1 MQDSVIQFSDL
12 ALNDS
17 ILSALTEMG
26 FVNPTPIQA
35 AAIPHLMEGSDALGK
50 AQTGTG
56 KTAAFSL
63 PLLNK
68 VDLAQRKP
76 QAIVLAPTRELAIQV
91 AAEVKNLGRNIP
103 GLKVLEIYG
112 GTSIVDQMRALKN
125 GAHIVVGTPG
135 RVQDLINRK
144 NLFLDEVHTFVLD
157 EADEMLN
164 MGFVDDVTAIM
175 EHSPASAQRV
185 LFSATMPPML
195 KNICERFLR
204 DPVTVDVAGKNH
216 TVDKVEQQFWVVKG
230 VEKDEAMSRL
240 LETEETD
247 ASIVFVRTRQDTE
260 RLADWLSER
269 GFKASALHGDIPQSL
284 RERTVDHIKQGVI
297 DILVAT
303 DVVARGLDVPRITHV
318 FNYDIPF
325 DVESYIHRIGRTG
338 RAGRKGKAI
347 LLVRTN
353 QIRMLRTIERVTKS
367 SMEEIQLPMRDQVAA
382 SRLVKLGAE
391 LEAEKE
397 HKALDKFVELVEK
410 LQESLEID
418 ANTLA
423 AILLKRQQGKRPLFY
438 IGDDPMVDAI
448 AREKQRRQDRRE
460 GGRDG
465 RDGGREGGR
474 RERSFSTQDWDT
486 YQLQVGRE
494 QGVQVKDIVGAL
506 ANELGLVKGSI
517 GAIKLDQGQT
527 YVQLPKTMNS
537 ETTGKLSKLR
547 IRQKE
552 VGAVVCDFNDFRE
565 PRRDG
570 GRRDGNRDGGFRGN
584 REGGNREGGFRGN
597 REGGNREGGFRG
609 NREGGNRDGGGY
621 RGNREGG
628 ANRDGGGYRGNREG
642 GANRDGGGYRGNR
655 EGGANRDGAANR
667 DGERRFDRNR
677 GGDHRGNHRG
687 ERGHS
692 RPQRSED

>member
-12 ALNDS
+12 SLNDS
-17 ILSALTEMG
+17 ILSALDGMG
-26 FVNPTPIQA
+26 FVSPTPIQA
-35 AAIPHLMEGSDALGK
+35 AAIPHLLEGADALGK

-68 VDLAQRKP
+68 LDLEQRKP

-91 AAEVKNLGRNIP
+91 AAEMKNLGKNIK

-112 GTSIVDQMRALKN
+112 GASIVDQMRALKN
-125 GAHIVVGTPG
+125 GAHVIVGTPG
-135 RVQDLINRK
+135 RVQDLINRER
-144 NLFLDEVHTFVLD
+144 LHLDEVNTFVLD

-175 EHSPASAQRV
+175 EHAPESAQRV

-195 KNICERFLR
+195 KNIVERFLR
-204 DPVTVDVAGKNH
+204 DPVMVDVAGKNH
-216 TVDKVEQQFWVVKG
+216 TVDKVQQQFWVVKG

-260 RLADWLSER
+260 RLADWLSAR
-269 GFKASALHGDIPQSL
+269 GFKAAALHGDIPQSL

-367 SMEEIQLPMRDQVAA
+367 SMEEIQLPLRDQVAEA
-382 SRLVKLGAE
+382 RLNKLAAE

-397 HKALDKFVELVEK
+397 HKALDKFAELVEK
-410 LQESLEID
+410 LQTSLEID
-418 ANTLA
+418 PAILA
-423 AILLKRQQGKRPLFY
+423 AMLLKRQQGKRPLFY
-438 IGDDPMVDAI
+438 IGEDPMVEAI
-448 AREKQRRQDRRE
+448 ERDKQRRKERRE
-460 GGRDG
+460 GGR
-465 RDGGREGGR
+465 
-474 RERSFSTQDWDT
+474 SFNNQDWDT

-506 ANELGLVKGSI
+506 ANELGLGKGSI
-517 GAIKLDQGQT
+517 GAIKLAQGHT
-527 YVQLPKTMNS
+527 FVQLPKAMTS
-537 ETTGKLSKLR
+537 EAANKLSKLR
-547 IRQKE
+547 IRQQD
-552 VGAVVCDFNDFRE
+552 VGAVVCDFDDFRE
-565 PRRDG
+565 SRGGRRDG
-570 GRRDGNRDGGFRGN
+570 GRRDGGR
-584 REGGNREGGFRGN
+584 REGGFRGN
-597 REGGNREGGFRG
+597 REGGNRGGERREGGRREGGFRG
-609 NREGGNRDGGGY
+609 NRD
-621 RGNREGG
+621 GNREG
-628 ANRDGGGYRGNREG
+628 NREG
-642 GANRDGGGYRGNR
+642 
-655 EGGANRDGAANR
+655 
-667 DGERRFDRNR
+667 GERRFDRNR
-677 GGDHRGNHRG
+677 GGDHRGNYRG
-687 ERGHS
+687 ERGHG
-692 RPQRSED
+692 RGRRTQDA

>member
-12 ALNDS
+12 SLNDS
-17 ILSALTEMG
+17 ILSALDGMG
-26 FVNPTPIQA
+26 FVSPTPIQA
-35 AAIPHLMEGSDALGK
+35 AAIPHLLEGADALGK

-68 VDLAQRKP
+68 LDLNQRKP

-91 AAEVKNLGRNIP
+91 AAEMKNLGKNIK

-112 GTSIVDQMRALKN
+112 GASIVDQMRALKS
-125 GAHIVVGTPG
+125 GAHVVVGTPG
-135 RVQDLINRK
+135 RVQDLINRER
-144 NLFLDEVHTFVLD
+144 LHLDEVSTFVLD

-175 EHSPASAQRV
+175 EHAPESAQRV

-195 KNICERFLR
+195 KKIVERFLR

-216 TVDKVEQQFWVVKG
+216 TVDKVQQQFWVVKG

-260 RLADWLSER
+260 RLADWLSAR
-269 GFKASALHGDIPQSL
+269 GFKAAALHGDIPQSL

-367 SMEEIQLPMRDQVAA
+367 SMEEIQLPLRDQVAEA
-382 SRLVKLGAE
+382 RLAKLGAE

-397 HKALDKFVELVEK
+397 HKALDKFAELVEK
-410 LQESLEID
+410 LQTSLDID
-418 ANTLA
+418 PATLA
-423 AILLKRQQGKRPLFY
+423 AMLLKRQQGKRPLFY
-438 IGDDPMVDAI
+438 IGEDPMVEAI
-448 AREKQRRQDRRE
+448 ERDKQRRKERRE

-465 RDGGREGGR
+465 GRN
-474 RERSFSTQDWDT
+474 FNNQDWDT

-506 ANELGLVKGSI
+506 ANELGLGKGSI
-517 GAIKLDQGQT
+517 GAIKLAQGHT
-527 YVQLPKTMNS
+527 FVQLPKAMTSDAAN
-537 ETTGKLSKLR
+537 KLSKLR
-547 IRQKE
+547 IRQQD
-552 VGAVVCDFNDFRE
+552 VGAVVCDFDDFRE
-565 PRRDG
+565 SRGGRRDG
-570 GRRDGNRDGGFRGN
+570 GRRDGGR
-584 REGGNREGGFRGN
+584 
-597 REGGNREGGFRG
+597 
-609 NREGGNRDGGGY
+609 RDGGGY

-628 ANRDGGGYRGNREG
+628 NRGGDRREGGRREGGFRGNRDGNRDGNREG
-642 GANRDGGGYRGNR
+642 
-655 EGGANRDGAANR
+655 
-667 DGERRFDRNR
+667 GERRFDRNR
-677 GGDHRGNHRG
+677 GGDHRGAHRG
-687 ERGHS
+687 ERGHG
-692 RPQRSED
+692 RGRRTDA

>member
-12 ALNDS
+12 SLNDS
-17 ILSALTEMG
+17 ILSALDGMG
-26 FVNPTPIQA
+26 FVSPTPIQA
-35 AAIPHLMEGSDALGK
+35 AAIPHLLEGADALGK

-68 VDLAQRKP
+68 LDLDQRKP

-91 AAEVKNLGRNIP
+91 AAEMKNLGKNIK

-112 GTSIVDQMRALKN
+112 GASIVDQMRALKN
-125 GAHIVVGTPG
+125 GAHVVVGTPG
-135 RVQDLINRK
+135 RVQDLINRER
-144 NLFLDEVHTFVLD
+144 LHLDEVNTFVLD

-175 EHSPASAQRV
+175 EHAPESAQRV

-195 KNICERFLR
+195 KNIVERFLR

-216 TVDKVEQQFWVVKG
+216 TVDKVQQQFWVVKG

-260 RLADWLSER
+260 RLADWLSAR
-269 GFKASALHGDIPQSL
+269 GFKAAALHGDIPQSL

-367 SMEEIQLPMRDQVAA
+367 SMEEIQLPLRDQVAEA
-382 SRLVKLGAE
+382 RLNKLAAE

-397 HKALDKFVELVEK
+397 HKALDKFAELVEK
-410 LQESLEID
+410 LQTSLEID
-418 ANTLA
+418 PAMLA
-423 AILLKRQQGKRPLFY
+423 AMLLKRQQGKRPLFY
-438 IGDDPMVDAI
+438 IGEDPMVEAI
-448 AREKQRRQDRRE
+448 ERDKQRRKERRE
-460 GGRDG
+460 GGC
-465 RDGGREGGR
+465 EGGR
-474 RERSFSTQDWDT
+474 SFNNQDWDT

-506 ANELGLVKGSI
+506 ANELGLGKGSI
-517 GAIKLDQGQT
+517 GAIKLAQGHT
-527 YVQLPKTMNS
+527 FVQLPKAMTS
-537 ETTGKLSKLR
+537 EAASKLSKLR
-547 IRQKE
+547 IRQQD
-552 VGAVVCDFNDFRE
+552 VGAVVCDFDDFRE
-565 PRRDG
+565 SRGGRRDG
-570 GRRDGNRDGGFRGN
+570 GRRDGGR
-584 REGGNREGGFRGN
+584 REGGFRGN
-597 REGGNREGGFRG
+597 REGGNRGGERREGGRREGGFRG
-609 NREGGNRDGGGY
+609 NRD
-621 RGNREGG
+621 GNREG
-628 ANRDGGGYRGNREG
+628 NREG
-642 GANRDGGGYRGNR
+642 
-655 EGGANRDGAANR
+655 
-667 DGERRFDRNR
+667 GERRFDRNR
-677 GGDHRGNHRG
+677 GGDHRGNYRG
-687 ERGHS
+687 ERGHG
-692 RPQRSED
+692 RGRRTQDA

>member
-1 MQDSVIQFSDL
+1 MTDSVIQFSDL

-17 ILSALTEMG
+17 ILSALDGMG
-26 FVNPTPIQA
+26 FVSPTPIQA
-35 AAIPHLMEGSDALGK
+35 AAIPHLMEGTDALGK

-68 VDLAQRKP
+68 INLSQRKP

-91 AAEVKNLGRNIP
+91 AAEMKNLGQNIS

-112 GTSIVDQMRALKN
+112 GASIVDQMRALKS

-135 RVQDLINRK
+135 RVQDLINRER
-144 NLFLDEVHTFVLD
+144 LHLDEVHTFVLD

-164 MGFVDDVTAIM
+164 MGFVDDVTEIM
-175 EHSPASAQRV
+175 EHAPESAQRV

-195 KNICERFLR
+195 KNIVERFLR
-204 DPVTVDVAGKNH
+204 DPITIDVAGKNH

-260 RLADWLSER
+260 RLADWLCAR

-367 SMEEIQLPMRDQVAA
+367 SMEEIQLPLRDKVAEA
-382 SRLVKLGAE
+382 RLVKLGAE
-391 LEAEKE
+391 LEQEKE
-397 HKALDKFVELVEK
+397 HKSLEKFGELVEK
-410 LQESLEID
+410 LQGTLEID
-418 ANTLA
+418 AATLA

-438 IGDDPMVDAI
+438 IGEDPMIEAI
-448 AREKQRRQDRRE
+448 ERDKQRRKERRE

-465 RDGGREGGR
+465 RGSDRN
-474 RERSFSTQDWDT
+474 FNNQDWDT
-486 YQLQVGRE
+486 YQLQVGRD

-517 GAIKLDQGQT
+517 GAIKLAQGET
-527 YVQLPKTMNS
+527 YVQLPKAMSS
-537 ETTGKLSKLR
+537 ETANKLRKLR

-552 VGAVVCDFNDFRE
+552 VGAVVCDFDDFRE
-565 PRRDG
+565 PRGRRDG
-570 GRRDGNRDGGFRGN
+570 GRRDGGRRDGGYR
-584 REGGNREGGFRGN
+584 
-597 REGGNREGGFRG
+597 
-609 NREGGNRDGGGY
+609 GNRDGNREGGY

-628 ANRDGGGYRGNREG
+628 RGNRDGGR
-642 GANRDGGGYRGNR
+642 
-655 EGGANRDGAANR
+655 R

-687 ERGHS
+687 ERGHG
-692 RPQRSED
+692 RDRRSEA

>member
-12 ALNDS
+12 SLNDS
-17 ILSALTEMG
+17 ILSALDGMG
-26 FVNPTPIQA
+26 FVSPTPIQA
-35 AAIPHLMEGSDALGK
+35 AAIPHLLEGADALGK

-68 VDLAQRKP
+68 LDLDQRKP

-91 AAEVKNLGRNIP
+91 AAEMKNLGKNIK

-112 GTSIVDQMRALKN
+112 GASIVDQMRALKS
-125 GAHIVVGTPG
+125 GAHVVVGTPG
-135 RVQDLINRK
+135 RVQDLINRER
-144 NLFLDEVHTFVLD
+144 LHLDEVNTFVLD

-175 EHSPASAQRV
+175 EHAPESAQRV

-195 KNICERFLR
+195 KNIVERFLR

-216 TVDKVEQQFWVVKG
+216 TVDKVQQQFWVVKG

-260 RLADWLSER
+260 RLADWLSAR
-269 GFKASALHGDIPQSL
+269 GFKAAALHGDIPQSL

-367 SMEEIQLPMRDQVAA
+367 SMEEIQLPLRDQVAEA
-382 SRLVKLGAE
+382 RLSKLAAE

-397 HKALDKFVELVEK
+397 HKALDKFAELVEK
-410 LQESLEID
+410 LQTSLEIEP
-418 ANTLA
+418 AMLA
-423 AILLKRQQGKRPLFY
+423 AMLLKRQQGKRPLFY
-438 IGDDPMVDAI
+438 IGEDPMVEAI
-448 AREKQRRQDRRE
+448 ERDKQRRKERRE

-465 RDGGREGGR
+465 GRN
-474 RERSFSTQDWDT
+474 FNNQDWDT

-506 ANELGLVKGSI
+506 ANELGLGKGSI
-517 GAIKLDQGQT
+517 GAIKLAQGHT
-527 YVQLPKTMNS
+527 FVQLPKAMTSDAAN
-537 ETTGKLSKLR
+537 KLSKLR
-547 IRQKE
+547 IRQQD
-552 VGAVVCDFNDFRE
+552 VGAVVCDFDDFRE
-565 PRRDG
+565 SRGGRRDG
-570 GRRDGNRDGGFRGN
+570 GRRDGGR
-584 REGGNREGGFRGN
+584 
-597 REGGNREGGFRG
+597 
-609 NREGGNRDGGGY
+609 RDGGGY
-621 RGNREGG
+621 RGNR
-628 ANRDGGGYRGNREG
+628 DGNREG
-642 GANRDGGGYRGNR
+642 GRREGGRREGGFRGNRDGNR
-655 EGGANRDGAANR
+655 EG
-667 DGERRFDRNR
+667 GERRFDRNR
-677 GGDHRGNHRG
+677 GGDHRGAHRG

-692 RPQRSED
+692 RGRRTQDA

>member
-1 MQDSVIQFSDL
+1 MQDSSIQFSDL

-17 ILSALTEMG
+17 ILSALDGMG
-26 FVNPTPIQA
+26 FVSPTPIQA
-35 AAIPHLMEGSDALGK
+35 AAIPHLLAGKDALGK

-68 VDLAQRKP
+68 LNLDQRKP
-76 QAIVLAPTRELAIQV
+76 QAVVLAPTRELAIQV
-91 AAEVKNLGRNIP
+91 AAEMKNLGQNINS
-103 GLKVLEIYG
+103 LKVLEIYG
-112 GTSIVDQMRALKN
+112 GASIVDQMRALKN

-135 RVQDLINRK
+135 RVQDLINRDR
-144 NLFLDEVHTFVLD
+144 LHLDEVHTFVLD

-164 MGFVDDVTAIM
+164 MGFVDDVTEIM
-175 EHSPASAQRV
+175 EHAPETAQRV

-195 KNICERFLR
+195 KKIVDRFLR
-204 DPVTVDVAGKNH
+204 EPEYVDVAGKNH

-230 VEKDEAMSRL
+230 VEKDEAMARL

-260 RLADWLSER
+260 RLADWLSAR
-269 GFKASALHGDIPQSL
+269 GFKAAALHGDIPQSL

-367 SMEEIQLPMRDQVAA
+367 SMEEIQLPLRDKVAEA
-382 SRLVKLGAE
+382 RLVKLGAE
-391 LEAEKE
+391 LEQEKE
-397 HKALDKFVELVEK
+397 HKSLDKFAELVEK

-418 ANTLA
+418 AATLA

-438 IGDDPMVDAI
+438 IGEDPMIAAI
-448 AREKQRRQDRRE
+448 ERDKQRRKERRE

-465 RDGGREGGR
+465 GRDGR
-474 RERSFSTQDWDT
+474 RSFNTADWDT

-506 ANELGLVKGSI
+506 ANELGLTKGSI
-517 GAIKLDQGQT
+517 GAIKLDREST
-527 YVQLPKTMNS
+527 YVQLPKQMTS
-537 ETTGKLSKLR
+537 DVAGKLRKLR

-552 VGAVVCDFNDFRE
+552 AGAVVVDFTDFRE
-565 PRRDG
+565 PRGRRDG
-570 GRRDGNRDGGFRGN
+570 GRRDGNRDGGR
-584 REGGNREGGFRGN
+584 
-597 REGGNREGGFRG
+597 
-609 NREGGNRDGGGY
+609 RDG
-621 RGNREGG
+621 
-628 ANRDGGGYRGNREG
+628 
-642 GANRDGGGYRGNR
+642 
-655 EGGANRDGAANR
+655 NR

-677 GGDHRGNHRG
+677 GGDHRGSHRG
-687 ERGHS
+687 ERSFS
-692 RPQRSED
+692 RNRRDEA

>member
-12 ALNDS
+12 SLNDS
-17 ILSALTEMG
+17 ILSALDGMG
-26 FVNPTPIQA
+26 FVSPTPIQA
-35 AAIPHLMEGSDALGK
+35 AAIPHLLEGADALGK

-68 VDLAQRKP
+68 LDLNQRKP

-91 AAEVKNLGRNIP
+91 AAEMKNLGKNIK

-112 GTSIVDQMRALKN
+112 GASIVDQMRALKN
-125 GAHIVVGTPG
+125 GAHVIVGTPG
-135 RVQDLINRK
+135 RVQDLINRER
-144 NLFLDEVHTFVLD
+144 LHLDEVSTFVLD

-175 EHSPASAQRV
+175 EHAPESAQRV

-195 KNICERFLR
+195 KKIVERFLR
-204 DPVTVDVAGKNH
+204 DPVMVDVAGKNH
-216 TVDKVEQQFWVVKG
+216 TVDKVQQQFWVVKG

-260 RLADWLSER
+260 RLADWLSAR
-269 GFKASALHGDIPQSL
+269 GFKAAALHGDIPQSL

-367 SMEEIQLPMRDQVAA
+367 LMEEIQLPLRDQVAEA
-382 SRLVKLGAE
+382 RLAQLGAE

-397 HKALDKFVELVEK
+397 HKSLDKFAELVEK
-410 LQESLEID
+410 LQASLEID
-418 ANTLA
+418 PAMLA
-423 AILLKRQQGKRPLFY
+423 AMLLKRQQGKRPLFY
-438 IGDDPMVDAI
+438 IGEDPMVEAI
-448 AREKQRRQDRRE
+448 ERDKQRRKDRRE
-460 GGRDG
+460 DRDNGGRN
-465 RDGGREGGR
+465 
-474 RERSFSTQDWDT
+474 FNNQDWDT

-506 ANELGLVKGSI
+506 ANELGLGKGSI
-517 GAIKLDQGQT
+517 GAIKLAQGHT
-527 YVQLPKTMNS
+527 FVQLPKAMTS
-537 ETTGKLSKLR
+537 EAASKLSKLR
-547 IRQKE
+547 IRQQD
-552 VGAVVCDFNDFRE
+552 VGAVVCDFDDFRE
-565 PRRDG
+565 SRGGRRDG
-570 GRRDGNRDGGFRGN
+570 GRRDGGYRGNRDGAR
-584 REGGNREGGFRGN
+584 REGGGRREGGFRGN
-597 REGGNREGGFRG
+597 REGNREGSRDGNREG
-609 NREGGNRDGGGY
+609 
-621 RGNREGG
+621 
-628 ANRDGGGYRGNREG
+628 
-642 GANRDGGGYRGNR
+642 
-655 EGGANRDGAANR
+655 
-667 DGERRFDRNR
+667 GERRFDRNR
-677 GGDHRGNHRG
+677 GGDHRGNYRG
-687 ERGHS
+687 ERGHG
-692 RPQRSED
+692 RGRRTPEA

>member
-12 ALNDS
+12 SLNDS
-17 ILSALTEMG
+17 ILSALDGMG
-26 FVNPTPIQA
+26 FVSPTPIQA
-35 AAIPHLMEGSDALGK
+35 AAIPHLLEGADALGK

-68 VDLAQRKP
+68 LDLGQRKP

-91 AAEVKNLGRNIP
+91 AAEMKNLGKNIK

-112 GTSIVDQMRALKN
+112 GASIVDQMRALKS
-125 GAHIVVGTPG
+125 GAHVVVGTPG
-135 RVQDLINRK
+135 RVQDLINRER
-144 NLFLDEVHTFVLD
+144 LHLDEVNTFVLD

-175 EHSPASAQRV
+175 EHAPESAQRV

-195 KNICERFLR
+195 KNIVERFLR

-216 TVDKVEQQFWVVKG
+216 TVDKVQQQFWVVKG

-260 RLADWLSER
+260 RLADWLSAR
-269 GFKASALHGDIPQSL
+269 GFKAAALHGDIPQSL

-367 SMEEIQLPMRDQVAA
+367 SMEEIQLPLRDQVAEA
-382 SRLVKLGAE
+382 RLNKLAAE

-397 HKALDKFVELVEK
+397 HKALDKFAELVEK
-410 LQESLEID
+410 LQTSLEID
-418 ANTLA
+418 PAMLA
-423 AILLKRQQGKRPLFY
+423 AMLLKRQQGKRPLFC
-438 IGDDPMVDAI
+438 IGEDPMVEAI
-448 AREKQRRQDRRE
+448 ERDKQRRKERRE

-465 RDGGREGGR
+465 GRN
-474 RERSFSTQDWDT
+474 FNNQDWDT

-506 ANELGLVKGSI
+506 ANELGLGKGSI
-517 GAIKLDQGQT
+517 GAIKLAQGHT
-527 YVQLPKTMNS
+527 FVQLPKAMTSDAAN
-537 ETTGKLSKLR
+537 KLSKLR
-547 IRQKE
+547 IRQQD
-552 VGAVVCDFNDFRE
+552 VGAVVCDFDDFRE
-565 PRRDG
+565 SRGGRRDG
-570 GRRDGNRDGGFRGN
+570 GRRDGGR
-584 REGGNREGGFRGN
+584 
-597 REGGNREGGFRG
+597 
-609 NREGGNRDGGGY
+609 RDGGGY
-621 RGNREGG
+621 RGNR
-628 ANRDGGGYRGNREG
+628 DGNREG
-642 GANRDGGGYRGNR
+642 GRREGGRREGGFRGNRDGNRDGNR
-655 EGGANRDGAANR
+655 EG
-667 DGERRFDRNR
+667 GERRFDRNR
-677 GGDHRGNHRG
+677 GGDHRGAHRG
-687 ERGHS
+687 ERGHG
-692 RPQRSED
+692 RGRRSQEA

>member
-12 ALNDS
+12 SLNDS
-17 ILSALTEMG
+17 ILSALDGMG
-26 FVNPTPIQA
+26 FVSPTPIQA
-35 AAIPHLMEGSDALGK
+35 AAIPHLLEGADALGK

-68 VDLAQRKP
+68 LDLNQRKP

-91 AAEVKNLGRNIP
+91 AAEMKNLGKNIK

-112 GTSIVDQMRALKN
+112 GASIVDQMRALKS
-125 GAHIVVGTPG
+125 GAHVVVGTPG
-135 RVQDLINRK
+135 RVQDLINRER
-144 NLFLDEVHTFVLD
+144 LHLDEVSTFVLD

-175 EHSPASAQRV
+175 EHAPESAQRV

-195 KNICERFLR
+195 KKIVERFLR

-216 TVDKVEQQFWVVKG
+216 TVDKVQQQFWVVKG

-260 RLADWLSER
+260 RLADWLSAR
-269 GFKASALHGDIPQSL
+269 GFKAAALHGDIPQSL

-367 SMEEIQLPMRDQVAA
+367 SMEEIQLPLRDQVAEA
-382 SRLVKLGAE
+382 RLAKLGAE

-397 HKALDKFVELVEK
+397 HKALDKFAELVEK
-410 LQESLEID
+410 LQTSLDID
-418 ANTLA
+418 PATLA
-423 AILLKRQQGKRPLFY
+423 AMLLKRQQGKRPLFY
-438 IGDDPMVDAI
+438 IGEDPMVEAI
-448 AREKQRRQDRRE
+448 ERDKQRRKERRE

-465 RDGGREGGR
+465 GRN
-474 RERSFSTQDWDT
+474 FNNQDWDT

-506 ANELGLVKGSI
+506 ANELGLGKGSI
-517 GAIKLDQGQT
+517 GAIKLAQGHT
-527 YVQLPKTMNS
+527 FVQLPKAMTSDAAN
-537 ETTGKLSKLR
+537 KLSKLR
-547 IRQKE
+547 IRQQD
-552 VGAVVCDFNDFRE
+552 VGAVVCDFDDFRE
-565 PRRDG
+565 SRGGRRDG
-570 GRRDGNRDGGFRGN
+570 GRRDGSR
-584 REGGNREGGFRGN
+584 
-597 REGGNREGGFRG
+597 
-609 NREGGNRDGGGY
+609 RDGGGY

-628 ANRDGGGYRGNREG
+628 NRGGDRREGGRREGGFRGNRDGNRDGNREG
-642 GANRDGGGYRGNR
+642 
-655 EGGANRDGAANR
+655 
-667 DGERRFDRNR
+667 GERRFDRNR
-677 GGDHRGNHRG
+677 GGDHRGAHRG
-687 ERGHS
+687 ERGHG
-692 RPQRSED
+692 RGRRTDA

>member
-12 ALNDS
+12 SLNDS
-17 ILSALTEMG
+17 ILSALDGMG
-26 FVNPTPIQA
+26 FVSPTPIQA
-35 AAIPHLMEGSDALGK
+35 AAIPHLLEGADALGK

-68 VDLAQRKP
+68 LDLGQRKP

-91 AAEVKNLGRNIP
+91 AAEMKNLGKNIK

-112 GTSIVDQMRALKN
+112 GASIVDQMRALKS
-125 GAHIVVGTPG
+125 GAHVVVGTPG
-135 RVQDLINRK
+135 RVQDLINRER
-144 NLFLDEVHTFVLD
+144 LHLDEVNTFVLD

-175 EHSPASAQRV
+175 EHAPESAQRV

-195 KNICERFLR
+195 KNIVERFLR

-216 TVDKVEQQFWVVKG
+216 TVDKVQQQFWVVKG

-260 RLADWLSER
+260 RLADWLSAR
-269 GFKASALHGDIPQSL
+269 GFKAAALHGDIPQSL

-367 SMEEIQLPMRDQVAA
+367 SMEEIQLPLRDQVAEA
-382 SRLVKLGAE
+382 RLNKLAAE

-397 HKALDKFVELVEK
+397 HKALDKFAELVEK
-410 LQESLEID
+410 LQTSLEID
-418 ANTLA
+418 PAMLA
-423 AILLKRQQGKRPLFY
+423 AMLLKRQQGKRPLFY
-438 IGDDPMVDAI
+438 IGEDPMVEAI
-448 AREKQRRQDRRE
+448 ERDKQRRKER
-460 GGRDG
+460 
-465 RDGGREGGR
+465 RDGGRN
-474 RERSFSTQDWDT
+474 FNNQDWDT

-506 ANELGLVKGSI
+506 ANELGLGKGSI
-517 GAIKLDQGQT
+517 GAIKLAQGHT
-527 YVQLPKTMNS
+527 FVQLPKAMTSDAAN
-537 ETTGKLSKLR
+537 KLSKLR
-547 IRQKE
+547 IRQQD
-552 VGAVVCDFNDFRE
+552 VGAVVCDFDDFRE
-565 PRRDG
+565 SRGGRRDG
-570 GRRDGNRDGGFRGN
+570 GRRDGGR
-584 REGGNREGGFRGN
+584 
-597 REGGNREGGFRG
+597 
-609 NREGGNRDGGGY
+609 RDGGGY
-621 RGNREGG
+621 RGNR
-628 ANRDGGGYRGNREG
+628 DGNREG
-642 GANRDGGGYRGNR
+642 GRREGGRREGGFRGNRDGNRDGNR
-655 EGGANRDGAANR
+655 EG
-667 DGERRFDRNR
+667 GERRFDRNR
-677 GGDHRGNHRG
+677 GGDHRGAHRG
-687 ERGHS
+687 ERGHG
-692 RPQRSED
+692 RGRRSQEA

>member
-12 ALNDS
+12 SLNDS
-17 ILSALTEMG
+17 ILSALDGMG
-26 FVNPTPIQA
+26 FVSPTPIQA
-35 AAIPHLMEGSDALGK
+35 AAIPHLLEGADALGK

-68 VDLAQRKP
+68 LDLNQRKP

-91 AAEVKNLGRNIP
+91 AAEMKNLGKNIK

-112 GTSIVDQMRALKN
+112 GASIVDQMRALKS
-125 GAHIVVGTPG
+125 GAHVVVGTPG
-135 RVQDLINRK
+135 RVQDLINRER
-144 NLFLDEVHTFVLD
+144 LHLDEVSTFVLD

-175 EHSPASAQRV
+175 EHAPESAQRV

-195 KNICERFLR
+195 KKIVERFLR

-216 TVDKVEQQFWVVKG
+216 TVDKVQQQFWVVKG

-260 RLADWLSER
+260 RLADWLSAR
-269 GFKASALHGDIPQSL
+269 GFKAAALHGDIPQSL

-367 SMEEIQLPMRDQVAA
+367 SMEEIQLPLRDQVAEA
-382 SRLVKLGAE
+382 RLAKLGAE

-397 HKALDKFVELVEK
+397 HKALDKFAELVEK
-410 LQESLEID
+410 LQSSLDID
-418 ANTLA
+418 PATLA
-423 AILLKRQQGKRPLFY
+423 AMLLKRQQGKRPLFY
-438 IGDDPMVDAI
+438 IGEDPMVEAI
-448 AREKQRRQDRRE
+448 ERDKQRRKERRE

-465 RDGGREGGR
+465 GRN
-474 RERSFSTQDWDT
+474 FNNQDWDT

-506 ANELGLVKGSI
+506 ANELGLGKGSI
-517 GAIKLDQGQT
+517 GAIKLAQGHT
-527 YVQLPKTMNS
+527 FVQLPKAMTSDAAN
-537 ETTGKLSKLR
+537 KLSKLR
-547 IRQKE
+547 IRQQD
-552 VGAVVCDFNDFRE
+552 VGAVVCDFDDFRE
-565 PRRDG
+565 SRGGRRDG
-570 GRRDGNRDGGFRGN
+570 GRRDGGR
-584 REGGNREGGFRGN
+584 
-597 REGGNREGGFRG
+597 
-609 NREGGNRDGGGY
+609 RDGGGY

-628 ANRDGGGYRGNREG
+628 NRGGDRREGGRREGGFRGNRDGNRDGNREG
-642 GANRDGGGYRGNR
+642 
-655 EGGANRDGAANR
+655 
-667 DGERRFDRNR
+667 GERRFDRNR
-677 GGDHRGNHRG
+677 GGDHRGAHRG
-687 ERGHS
+687 ERGHG
-692 RPQRSED
+692 RGRRTDA

>member
-12 ALNDS
+12 SLNDS
-17 ILSALTEMG
+17 ILSALDGMG
-26 FVNPTPIQA
+26 FVSPTPIQA
-35 AAIPHLMEGSDALGK
+35 AAIPHLLEGADALGK

-68 VDLAQRKP
+68 LDLDQRKP

-91 AAEVKNLGRNIP
+91 AAEMKNLGKNIK

-112 GTSIVDQMRALKN
+112 GASIVDQMRALKS
-125 GAHIVVGTPG
+125 GAHVVVGTPG
-135 RVQDLINRK
+135 RVQDLINRER
-144 NLFLDEVHTFVLD
+144 LHLDEVNTFVLD

-175 EHSPASAQRV
+175 EHAPESAQRV

-195 KNICERFLR
+195 KNIVERFLR

-216 TVDKVEQQFWVVKG
+216 TVDKVQQQFWVVKG

-260 RLADWLSER
+260 RLADWLSAR
-269 GFKASALHGDIPQSL
+269 GFKAAALHGDIPQSL

-367 SMEEIQLPMRDQVAA
+367 SMEEIQLPLRDQVAEA
-382 SRLVKLGAE
+382 RLNKLAAE

-397 HKALDKFVELVEK
+397 HKALDKFAELVEK
-410 LQESLEID
+410 LQTSLEID
-418 ANTLA
+418 PAMLA
-423 AILLKRQQGKRPLFY
+423 AMLLKRQQGKRPLFY
-438 IGDDPMVDAI
+438 IGEDPMVEAI
-448 AREKQRRQDRRE
+448 ERDKQRRKERRE

-465 RDGGREGGR
+465 GRN
-474 RERSFSTQDWDT
+474 FNNQDWDT

-506 ANELGLVKGSI
+506 ANELGLGKGSI
-517 GAIKLDQGQT
+517 GAIKLAQGHT
-527 YVQLPKTMNS
+527 FVQLPKAMTSDAAN
-537 ETTGKLSKLR
+537 KLSKLR
-547 IRQKE
+547 IRQQD
-552 VGAVVCDFNDFRE
+552 VGAVVCDFDDFRE
-565 PRRDG
+565 SRGGRRDG
-570 GRRDGNRDGGFRGN
+570 GRRDGGR
-584 REGGNREGGFRGN
+584 
-597 REGGNREGGFRG
+597 
-609 NREGGNRDGGGY
+609 RDGGGY
-621 RGNREGG
+621 RGNR
-628 ANRDGGGYRGNREG
+628 DGNREG
-642 GANRDGGGYRGNR
+642 GRREGGRREGGFRGNRDGNRDGNR
-655 EGGANRDGAANR
+655 EG
-667 DGERRFDRNR
+667 GERRFDRNR
-677 GGDHRGNHRG
+677 GGDHRGAHRG
-687 ERGHS
+687 ERGHG
-692 RPQRSED
+692 RGRRSQEA

>member
-12 ALNDS
+12 SLNDS
-17 ILSALTEMG
+17 ILSALDGMG
-26 FVNPTPIQA
+26 FVSPTPIQA
-35 AAIPHLMEGSDALGK
+35 AAIPHLLEGADALGK

-68 VDLAQRKP
+68 IDLNQRKP

-91 AAEVKNLGRNIP
+91 AAEMKNLGKNIK

-112 GTSIVDQMRALKN
+112 GASIVDQMRALKS
-125 GAHIVVGTPG
+125 GAQVIVGTPG
-135 RVQDLINRK
+135 RVQDLINRER
-144 NLFLDEVHTFVLD
+144 LHLDEVNTFVLD

-175 EHSPASAQRV
+175 EHAPESAQRV

-195 KNICERFLR
+195 KKIVERFLR
-204 DPVTVDVAGKNH
+204 EPVMVDVAGKNH
-216 TVDKVEQQFWVVKG
+216 TVDKVQQQFWVVKG

-260 RLADWLSER
+260 RLADWLSAR
-269 GFKASALHGDIPQSL
+269 GFKAAALHGDIPQSL

-367 SMEEIQLPMRDQVAA
+367 SMEEIQLPLRDQVAEA
-382 SRLVKLGAE
+382 RLAKLGAE

-397 HKALDKFVELVEK
+397 HKALDKFAELVEK
-410 LQESLEID
+410 LQTSLDID
-418 ANTLA
+418 PATLA
-423 AILLKRQQGKRPLFY
+423 AMLLKRQQGKRPLFY
-438 IGDDPMVDAI
+438 IGEDPMVEAI
-448 AREKQRRQDRRE
+448 ERDKQRRKDRRE

-465 RDGGREGGR
+465 GRN
-474 RERSFSTQDWDT
+474 FNNQDWDT

-506 ANELGLVKGSI
+506 ANELGLGKGSI
-517 GAIKLDQGQT
+517 GAIKLAQGHT
-527 YVQLPKTMNS
+527 FVQLPKAMTS
-537 ETTGKLSKLR
+537 EAAGKLSKLR
-547 IRQKE
+547 IRQQD
-552 VGAVVCDFNDFRE
+552 VGAVVCDFDDFRE
-565 PRRDG
+565 SRGGRRDG
-570 GRRDGNRDGGFRGN
+570 GRRDGGR
-584 REGGNREGGFRGN
+584 
-597 REGGNREGGFRG
+597 
-609 NREGGNRDGGGY
+609 RDGGGY

-628 ANRDGGGYRGNREG
+628 NRGGDRREGGRREGGFRGNRDGNRDGNREG
-642 GANRDGGGYRGNR
+642 
-655 EGGANRDGAANR
+655 
-667 DGERRFDRNR
+667 GERRFDRNR

-687 ERGHS
+687 ERGHG
-692 RPQRSED
+692 RGRRTQEA

>member
-1 MQDSVIQFSDL
+1 MTDSVIQFSDL

-17 ILSALTEMG
+17 ILSALDGMG
-26 FVNPTPIQA
+26 FVSPTPIQA
-35 AAIPHLMEGSDALGK
+35 AAIPHLLAGKDALGK

-68 VDLAQRKP
+68 LDLAQRKP

-91 AAEVKNLGRNIP
+91 AAEIKNLGKNIS

-112 GTSIVDQMRALKN
+112 GASIVDQMRALKN
-125 GAHIVVGTPG
+125 GAQIVVGTPG
-135 RVQDLINRK
+135 RVQDLINRDR
-144 NLFLDEVHTFVLD
+144 LHLDEVHTFVLD

-164 MGFVDDVTAIM
+164 MGFVDDVTEIM
-175 EHSPASAQRV
+175 EHAPESAQRV

-195 KNICERFLR
+195 KSIVERFLR
-204 DPVTVDVAGKNH
+204 DPETVDVAGKNH

-260 RLADWLSER
+260 RLADWLSAR
-269 GFKASALHGDIPQSL
+269 GFKAAALHGDIPQSL

-353 QIRMLRTIERVTKS
+353 QLRMLRTIERVTKS
-367 SMEEIQLPMRDQVAA
+367 SMEEIQLPHRDKVAE
-382 SRLVKLGAE
+382 SRLAKLGAE
-391 LEAEKE
+391 LETEKE
-397 HKALDKFVELVEK
+397 HKALEKFSELVEK
-410 LQESLEID
+410 LQESLELD
-418 ANTLA
+418 AATLA

-438 IGDDPMVDAI
+438 VGEDPMIEAI
-448 AREKQRRQDRRE
+448 ERDKQRRKERRDGGRDGRRE
-460 GGRDG
+460 GGR
-465 RDGGREGGR
+465 
-474 RERSFSTQDWDT
+474 SFNNQDWDT

-506 ANELGLVKGSI
+506 ANELGLTKGSI
-517 GAIKLDQGQT
+517 GAIKLAQGET
-527 YVQLPKTMNS
+527 YVQLPKAMSS
-537 ETTGKLSKLR
+537 ETAGKLRKLR
-547 IRQKE
+547 IRQKQ
-552 VGAVVCDFNDFRE
+552 VDAVVCDFNDFRE

-570 GRRDGNRDGGFRGN
+570 GRGRDGGRRDGGYRGNRDGNR
-584 REGGNREGGFRGN
+584 E
-597 REGGNREGGFRG
+597 
-609 NREGGNRDGGGY
+609 GGY
-621 RGNREGG
+621 RGNREG
-628 ANRDGGGYRGNREG
+628 NREG
-642 GANRDGGGYRGNR
+642 GRGG
-655 EGGANRDGAANR
+655 R

-677 GGDHRGNHRG
+677 GGDHRGNYRG
-687 ERGHS
+687 ERGHG
-692 RPQRSED
+692 RGNRSEG

>member
-12 ALNDS
+12 SLNDS
-17 ILSALTEMG
+17 ILSALDGMG
-26 FVNPTPIQA
+26 FVSPTPIQA
-35 AAIPHLMEGSDALGK
+35 AAIPHLLEGADALGK

-68 VDLAQRKP
+68 LDLNQRKP

-91 AAEVKNLGRNIP
+91 AAEMKNLGKNIK

-112 GTSIVDQMRALKN
+112 GASIVDQMRALKS
-125 GAHIVVGTPG
+125 GAHVVVGTPG
-135 RVQDLINRK
+135 RVQDLINRER
-144 NLFLDEVHTFVLD
+144 LHLDEVSTFVLD

-175 EHSPASAQRV
+175 EHAPESAQRV

-195 KNICERFLR
+195 KKIVERFLR

-216 TVDKVEQQFWVVKG
+216 TVDKVQQQFWVVKG

-260 RLADWLSER
+260 RLADWLSAR
-269 GFKASALHGDIPQSL
+269 GFKAAALHGDIPQSL

-367 SMEEIQLPMRDQVAA
+367 SMEEIQLPLRDQVAEA
-382 SRLVKLGAE
+382 RLAKLGAE

-397 HKALDKFVELVEK
+397 HKALDKFAELVEK
-410 LQESLEID
+410 LQTSLDID
-418 ANTLA
+418 PATLA
-423 AILLKRQQGKRPLFY
+423 AMLLKRQQGKRPLFY
-438 IGDDPMVDAI
+438 IGEDPMVEAI
-448 AREKQRRQDRRE
+448 ERDKQRRKERRE

-465 RDGGREGGR
+465 GRN
-474 RERSFSTQDWDT
+474 FNNQDWDT

-506 ANELGLVKGSI
+506 ANELGLGKGSI
-517 GAIKLDQGQT
+517 GAIKLAQGHT
-527 YVQLPKTMNS
+527 FVQLPKAMTSDAAN
-537 ETTGKLSKLR
+537 KLSKLR
-547 IRQKE
+547 IRQQD
-552 VGAVVCDFNDFRE
+552 VGAVVCDFDDFRE
-565 PRRDG
+565 SRGGRRDG
-570 GRRDGNRDGGFRGN
+570 GRRDGGR
-584 REGGNREGGFRGN
+584 
-597 REGGNREGGFRG
+597 
-609 NREGGNRDGGGY
+609 RDGGGY

-628 ANRDGGGYRGNREG
+628 NRGGDRREGGRREGGFRGNRDGNRDGNREG
-642 GANRDGGGYRGNR
+642 
-655 EGGANRDGAANR
+655 
-667 DGERRFDRNR
+667 GERRFDRNR
-677 GGDHRGNHRG
+677 GGDHRGAHRG
-687 ERGHS
+687 ERGHGRGRRTDADRKS
-692 RPQRSED
+692 VV

>member
-12 ALNDS
+12 SLNDS
-17 ILSALTEMG
+17 ILSALDGMG
-26 FVNPTPIQA
+26 FVSPTPIQA
-35 AAIPHLMEGSDALGK
+35 AAIPYLLEGADALGK

-68 VDLAQRKP
+68 LDLDQRKP

-91 AAEVKNLGRNIP
+91 AAEMKNLGKNIK

-112 GTSIVDQMRALKN
+112 GASIVDQMRALKN
-125 GAHIVVGTPG
+125 GAHVVVGTPG
-135 RVQDLINRK
+135 RVQDLINRER
-144 NLFLDEVHTFVLD
+144 LHLDEVNTFVLD

-175 EHSPASAQRV
+175 EHAPESAQRV

-195 KNICERFLR
+195 KNIVERFLR

-216 TVDKVEQQFWVVKG
+216 TVDKVQQQFWVVKG

-260 RLADWLSER
+260 RLADWLSAR
-269 GFKASALHGDIPQSL
+269 GFKAAALHGDIPQSL

-367 SMEEIQLPMRDQVAA
+367 SMEEIQLPLRDQVAEA
-382 SRLVKLGAE
+382 RLNKLAAE

-397 HKALDKFVELVEK
+397 HKALDKFAELVEK
-410 LQESLEID
+410 LQTSLEID
-418 ANTLA
+418 PAMLA
-423 AILLKRQQGKRPLFY
+423 AMLLKRQQGKRPLFY
-438 IGDDPMVDAI
+438 IGEDPMVEAI
-448 AREKQRRQDRRE
+448 ERDKQRRKERRE
-460 GGRDG
+460 
-465 RDGGREGGR
+465 GGREGGR
-474 RERSFSTQDWDT
+474 SFNNQDWDT

-506 ANELGLVKGSI
+506 ANELGLGKGSI
-517 GAIKLDQGQT
+517 GAIKLAQGHT
-527 YVQLPKTMNS
+527 FVQLPKAMTS
-537 ETTGKLSKLR
+537 EAASKLSKLR
-547 IRQKE
+547 IRQQD
-552 VGAVVCDFNDFRE
+552 VGAVVCDFDDFRE
-565 PRRDG
+565 SRGGRRDG
-570 GRRDGNRDGGFRGN
+570 GRRDGGR
-584 REGGNREGGFRGN
+584 REGGFRGN
-597 REGGNREGGFRG
+597 REGGNRGGERREGGRREGGFRG
-609 NREGGNRDGGGY
+609 NRD
-621 RGNREGG
+621 GNREG
-628 ANRDGGGYRGNREG
+628 NREG
-642 GANRDGGGYRGNR
+642 
-655 EGGANRDGAANR
+655 
-667 DGERRFDRNR
+667 GERRFDRNR
-677 GGDHRGNHRG
+677 GGDHRGNYRG
-687 ERGHS
+687 ERGHG
-692 RPQRSED
+692 RGRRTQDA

>member
-12 ALNDS
+12 SLNDS
-17 ILSALTEMG
+17 ILSALDGMG
-26 FVNPTPIQA
+26 FVSPTPIQA
-35 AAIPHLMEGSDALGK
+35 AAIPHLLEGADALGK

-68 VDLAQRKP
+68 LDLDQRKP

-91 AAEVKNLGRNIP
+91 AAEMKNLGKNIK

-112 GTSIVDQMRALKN
+112 GASIVDQMRALKN
-125 GAHIVVGTPG
+125 GAHVVVGTPG
-135 RVQDLINRK
+135 RVQDLINRER
-144 NLFLDEVHTFVLD
+144 LHLDEVSTFVLD

-175 EHSPASAQRV
+175 EHAPESAQRV

-195 KNICERFLR
+195 KNIVERFLR
-204 DPVTVDVAGKNH
+204 EPVTVDVAGKNH
-216 TVDKVEQQFWVVKG
+216 TVDKVQQQFWVVKG

-260 RLADWLSER
+260 RLADWLSAR
-269 GFKASALHGDIPQSL
+269 GFKAAALHGDIPQSL

-367 SMEEIQLPMRDQVAA
+367 SMEEIQLPLRDQVAEA
-382 SRLVKLGAE
+382 RLSKLAAE

-397 HKALDKFVELVEK
+397 HKSLDKFAELVEK
-410 LQESLEID
+410 LQTSLEID
-418 ANTLA
+418 PAMLA
-423 AILLKRQQGKRPLFY
+423 AMLLKRQQGKRPLFY
-438 IGDDPMVDAI
+438 IGEDPMVEAI
-448 AREKQRRQDRRE
+448 ERDKQRRKERRE
-460 GGRDG
+460 
-465 RDGGREGGR
+465 GGREGGR
-474 RERSFSTQDWDT
+474 SFNTQDWDT

-506 ANELGLVKGSI
+506 ANELGLGKGSI
-517 GAIKLDQGQT
+517 GAIKLAQGHT
-527 YVQLPKTMNS
+527 FVQLPKAMTSDAAN
-537 ETTGKLSKLR
+537 KLSKLR
-547 IRQKE
+547 IRQQD
-552 VGAVVCDFNDFRE
+552 VGAVVCDFDDFRE
-565 PRRDG
+565 SRGGRRDG
-570 GRRDGNRDGGFRGN
+570 GRRDGGR
-584 REGGNREGGFRGN
+584 
-597 REGGNREGGFRG
+597 
-609 NREGGNRDGGGY
+609 RDGGGY

-628 ANRDGGGYRGNREG
+628 NRGGERREGGRREGGFRGNRDGNREG
-642 GANRDGGGYRGNR
+642 
-655 EGGANRDGAANR
+655 
-667 DGERRFDRNR
+667 GERRFDRNR
-677 GGDHRGNHRG
+677 GGDHRGAHRG
-687 ERGHS
+687 ERGHGG
-692 RPQRSED
+692 RGRRTQDA